1 MKQLAKIG
9 KRFFNSGKDSVIRL
23 MTPFGM
29 RYEDA
34 YAMAHPFDKMVEGI
48 LQPEMVEEKAMVMR
62 TAADHRI

>member
-1 MKQLAKIG
+1 
-9 KRFFNSGKDSVIRL
+9 